1 MLKPKRYETYYSKVA
16 GEPFPD
22 PKGRW
27 RMGGGINVP
36 VEFTRRTSRTR
47 ATEIKHALKQKGLQ
61 VQVSASDK
69 SYCVRKDTD
78 DRADDKLVL

>member
-1 MLKPKRYETYYSKVA
+1 MFLLSSRVESA
-16 GEPFPD
+16 GPL
-22 PKGRW
+22 
-27 RMGGGINVP
+27 
-36 VEFTRRTSRTR
+36 R

-61 VQVSASDK
+61 VQVSASGE